1 MRLAAP
7 LAIAV
12 GLAGGCSEPAR
23 PAPALR
29 AELAIHVPRVTA
41 VEAAQVRDLPSLRA
55 ELAREQGLL
64 EGLLTDLSN
73 HSAPEAMLDRV
84 RTAAGQ
90 LDEALGQI
98 EGYEANAGA
107 KSRRFLAR
115 RALLNLKSAPLSLS
129 LLVLDVPMAAR
140 ENRLSADVARQIEAR
155 ARALRVSV
163 EALGRAS
170 EDVLRP
176 MAES

>member
-1 MRLAAP
+1 M
-7 LAIAV
+7 
-12 GLAGGCSEPAR
+12 
-23 PAPALR
+23 
-29 AELAIHVPRVTA
+29 TA
-41 VEAAQVRDLPSLRA
+41 VETAQVRDLPSLRA

-64 EGLLTDLSN
+64 ETLLADLSS

-84 RTAAGQ
+84 RTAVGQ

-98 EGYEANAGA
+98 EGYEASAGA
-107 KSRRFLAR
+107 KGRRFMAR

-140 ENRLSADVARQIEAR
+140 ENRISADVARQLEAR

-170 EDVLRP
+170 EDLLRP